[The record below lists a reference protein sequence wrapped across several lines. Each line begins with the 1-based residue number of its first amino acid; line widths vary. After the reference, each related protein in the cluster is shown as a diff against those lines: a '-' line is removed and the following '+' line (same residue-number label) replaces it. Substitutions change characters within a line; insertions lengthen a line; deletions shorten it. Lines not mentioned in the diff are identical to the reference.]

1 MLKALYDYG
10 VRRQLALP
18 PGFAG
23 KTMKAYIS
31 LSESDDHVSV
41 YLGGD
46 EPVPCPDIGS
56 LANGKDKS
64 NVLAEK
70 RSVVIPEEPG
80 IKSTFFLEALRSA
93 SEEEPLLKVCVRALE
108 TPELAAAVRAELD
121 RAKIKPENQISFRV
135 NGQSILQSEKVRAWW
150 KSYRK
155 QFSTADEHPSA
166 LCLIT
171 GEPTVPMATTT
182 PIQGLRVVG
191 GHSRGDALI
200 CFDKTAFCSYNQKQ
214 SANAPVS
221 EAAFSVVKAALDDLL
236 KDAPILAGMKF
247 VHWFDQ
253 EIPQEDDPLYA
264 MNLGPDLPDEE
275 VEDEAEPETPVNELT
290 KRDQADQ
297 VPASVFSGQTVPD
310 LDNMS
315 YYILL
320 LSGVGGRIMIRRYI
334 QGNYA
339 DLRRNLAQWY
349 DDLALTNWSGTGNIK
364 PAKLFARWLKLLTYQ
379 KDNDADSTKK
389 NKKLWERLTK
399 ELAGITPAV
408 IQAVLSGGR
417 LPDAVAAKSLAYI
430 RSELLSNDD
439 GSAQKPQ
446 PNNSSGRRPKKR
458 NRPNSLAC
466 QWLKV
471 WLLRKN
477 QIHHQEG
484 TILEEYNLH
493 LRNAAYHCGGM
504 MAVYAAIQRTAMPD
518 VNTGIVE
525 RYYASAIQMPA
536 LVIGQLSSRSNHHL
550 EKIENG
556 WLADKYREKLQEIS
570 VALGTSIPATLN
582 LEQQSYFALG
592 YYQMGAK
599 LNQER
604 NRNIAA
610 AREKTGAAEE

>member
-41 YLGGD
+41 YLGED

-80 IKSTFFLEALRSA
+80 SKSTFFLEALRSA
-93 SEEEPLLKVCVRALE
+93 AEEEPLLKVCVRALE

-121 RAKIKPENQISFRV
+121 RAKIKPGDRISFRV
-135 NGQSILQSEKVRAWW
+135 NGQSILQSEKLRTWW

-155 QFSTADEHPSA
+155 QFSAADERPSA

-171 GEPTVPMATTT
+171 GEPTVPMTTTT

-191 GHSRGDALI
+191 GHASGDALI
-200 CFDKTAFCSYNQKQ
+200 CFDKTAFCSYNQKKA
-214 SANAPVS
+214 ANAPVS
-221 EAAFSVVKAALDDLL
+221 EEAFSVVKAALDDLL

-247 VHWFDQ
+247 VHWFDR
-253 EIPQEDDPLYA
+253 EIPQEDDPLYTVDF
-264 MNLGPDLPDEE
+264 GYDLPEDETDE
-275 VEDEAEPETPVNELT
+275 EAEPEAAVNELT
-290 KRDQADQ
+290 ARNQANQ
-297 VPASVFSGQTVPD
+297 IPESVYSGQPVPN
-310 LDNMS
+310 LDNVS

-320 LSGVGGRIMIRRYI
+320 LSGANSRVMIRRYDR
-334 QGNYA
+334 GSYP
-339 DLRRNLAQWY
+339 DLRRNLGQWY
-349 DDLALTNWSGTGNIK
+349 ADLALTNQGGTGNIR
-364 PAKLFARWLKLLTYQ
+364 PVKLAARLLRLLKFQ
-379 KDNDADSTKK
+379 KTDSRPF
-389 NKKLWERLTK
+389 ERLSK

-408 IQAVLSGGR
+408 VQAILSGGC
-417 LPDAVAAKSLAYI
+417 LPDAVAAKALAYI

-439 GSAQKPQ
+439 SDTR
-446 PNNSSGRRPKKR
+446 STL
-458 NRPNSLAC
+458 PNSLAC

-477 QIHHQEG
+477 RIHHQEG
-484 TILEEYNLH
+484 TILEAYNLH
-493 LRNAAYHCGGM
+493 LRNAAYHCGGL

-604 NRNIAA
+604 NRNVAA

>member
-1 MLKALYDYG
+1 M
-10 VRRQLALP
+10 P

-23 KTMKAYIS
+23 KAVKAYVS
-31 LSESDDHVSV
+31 LSENDDRVSI

-56 LANGKDKS
+56 LANGNKS

-70 RSVVIPEEPG
+70 RSAVIPEEFG
-80 IKSTFFLEALRSA
+80 SKSTFFLEALHSA

-108 TPELAAAVRAELD
+108 TSELAAVIRAELD
-121 RAKIKPENQISFRV
+121 RAKIKPEDWISFRV
-135 NGQSILQSEKVRAWW
+135 NGQSILQSENIRAWW
-150 KSYRK
+150 QSYRK
-155 QFSTADEHPSA
+155 QFSAADEHQSA

-171 GEPTVPMATTT
+171 GEPTVPMTTTT

-191 GHSRGDALI
+191 GRASGDALI
-200 CFDKTAFCSYNQKQ
+200 CFDKTAFCSYNQKK
-214 SANAPVS
+214 AVNAPVS
-221 EAAFSVVKAALDDLL
+221 EEAFSVVKAALDNLL

-247 VHWFDQ
+247 VHWFDR
-253 EIPQEDDPLYA
+253 EVPQEDDPLYA
-264 MNLGPDLPDEE
+264 LDFGFDLPEDQTDE
-275 VEDEAEPETPVNELT
+275 EAEPEAIANALT
-290 KRDQADQ
+290 ARDQADR
-297 VPASVFSGQTVPD
+297 VPESVYSGQSVPD
-310 LDNMS
+310 LDNVS

-320 LSGVGGRIMIRRYI
+320 LSAVRGRAMIRRYDR
-334 QGNYA
+334 GSYP
-339 DLRRNLAQWY
+339 DLRRNLGQWY
-349 DDLALTNWSGTGNIK
+349 ADLALTNQSGTGNIR
-364 PAKLFARWLKLLTYQ
+364 PVKLTARLLRLLKFQ
-379 KDNDADSTKK
+379 KTDSRPFD
-389 NKKLWERLTK
+389 RLSK

-408 IQAVLSGGR
+408 VQAILSGGR
-417 LPDAVAAKSLAYI
+417 LPDAVAAKALTYI

-439 GSAQKPQ
+439 SRIQSAL
-446 PNNSSGRRPKKR
+446 
-458 NRPNSLAC
+458 PNSLAC

-477 QIHHQEG
+477 RIQHQEG
-484 TILEEYNLH
+484 TILEEYNLS
-493 LRNAAYHCGGM
+493 LRNAAYHCGGL
-504 MAVYAAIQRTAMPD
+504 MAVYAAIQRTAMPEI
-518 VNTGIVE
+518 NTGIVE

-550 EKIENG
+550 EKIKNG

-570 VALGTSIPATLN
+570 AALGTSIPAALN

-610 AREKTGAAEE
+610 AREKASAAEK